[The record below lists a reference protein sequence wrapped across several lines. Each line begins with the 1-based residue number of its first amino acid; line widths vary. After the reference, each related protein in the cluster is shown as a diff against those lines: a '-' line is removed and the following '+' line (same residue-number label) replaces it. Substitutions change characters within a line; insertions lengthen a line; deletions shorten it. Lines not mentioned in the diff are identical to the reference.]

1 MTEQQD
7 KELLTAFE
15 SPDISREELIGRIAT
30 FISSKTVLFAHTTNA
45 LANSPFNSLQDR
57 AMIAGDLVRLLYTPD
72 QVENIVQYLSLVIVE
87 IRNPTPIN
95 KPTKTINDFTN

>member
-7 KELLTAFE
+7 KELLIAFE
-15 SPDISREELIGRIAT
+15 SADTSREELIGRIAA
-30 FISSKTVLFAHTTNA
+30 FISSKTVLFAHTANT
-45 LANSPFNSLQDR
+45 LANSPFDGLQDR

-87 IRNPTPIN
+87 IRSPTPIN
-95 KPTKTINDFTN
+95 KATRTINDFTN